1 MRAFAIVINDNE
13 ISERGWGNL
22 IESTSLHIN
31 KFNAI
36 TSNNVDSM
44 LSSLD
49 IKWNYPW
56 DKPELDFSSG
66 LLKTPYQTKD
76 RKARIAAFLS
86 HYILWKMTVETKQPI
101 LILEHDAIFTTE
113 IDFLAIDHKF
123 DIMGINDPR
132 GCTRRSGIYYNK
144 IIENNDQF
152 QQVPWV
158 DDDRK
163 IPQGL
168 AGNSAYMIKPAGARK
183 LLQLVKE
190 YGAWPNDAIMCR
202 QLLPNIGVTRKF
214 YTKVQGLRSTTTL

>member
-1 MRAFAIVINDNE
+1 MSNQVEESRTNLINDE
-13 ISERGWGNL
+13 IGN
-22 IESTSLHIN
+22 IDITIN
-31 KFNAI
+31 PKF
-36 TSNNVDSM
+36 
-44 LSSLD
+44 
-49 IKWNYPW
+49 K
-56 DKPELDFSSG
+56 DKIDL
-66 LLKTPYQTKD
+66 TKLTQS
-76 RKARIAAFLS
+76 I
-86 HYILWKMTVETKQPI
+86 
-101 LILEHDAIFTTE
+101 
-113 IDFLAIDHKF
+113 
-123 DIMGINDPR
+123 
-132 GCTRRSGIYYNK
+132 NK